1 MHVGD
6 VIQGEGIYLLC
17 LNRQI
22 EYTIEVHRPNTDS
35 AIAALYILLDSSED
49 AFCSV

>member
-1 MHVGD
+1 MHAGD
-6 VIQGEGIYLLC
+6 VIQCIFAC
-17 LNRQI
+17 LNRQV
-22 EYTIEVHRPNTDS
+22 ECTIEVDRPNTDS